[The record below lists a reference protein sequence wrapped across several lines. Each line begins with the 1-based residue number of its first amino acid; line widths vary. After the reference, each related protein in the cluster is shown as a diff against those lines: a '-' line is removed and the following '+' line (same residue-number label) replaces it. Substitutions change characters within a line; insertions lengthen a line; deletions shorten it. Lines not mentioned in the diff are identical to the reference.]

1 MTETIGNYHKKK
13 HLGATL
19 VHDPSIESNNVPMD
33 SFDGHVTPSET
44 QEYKRQYTKKDRS
57 RQIGKIEIDTI
68 TCSDCGGEELI
79 QDEVTGDLIC
89 TGCGMVLESRMFFAD
104 KSAISFTNNQEDIV
118 KKSSASARRKDP
130 ISEKLYRKLQKAEKW
145 THTWADI
152 HQIIVKKEINRYIY
166 QLEIPEYIAE
176 SAGNLYAKIYRK
188 NAIQGRGIKAMVAAT
203 VYTTCRQHQIPV
215 FFKDIESVSKQE
227 HSTIRKCFTYIMD
240 NFQIKLPVLNAKQF
254 IPQLITKLQF
264 SDLLEKVALKVL
276 DRIESS
282 QLGESINNPKHLAS
296 ISIFFAY
303 NIMKRANKLNIS
315 ITQKSFSHKV
325 GMSETTLRK
334 YKKLF
339 QQAISVR

>member
-13 HLGATL
+13 HLGATF
-19 VHDPSIESNNVPMD
+19 VHDPSTGSDHIPMD
-33 SFDGHVTPSET
+33 SIDGHVTPLDTLEA
-44 QEYKRQYTKKDRS
+44 KRQYKKKDRS
-57 RQIGKIEIDTI
+57 RQIGEVEIDTI
-68 TCSDCGGEELI
+68 VCTDCGGEELI

-89 TGCGMVLESRMFFAD
+89 TGCGMVLDSHMFFTD
-104 KSAISFTNNQEDIV
+104 KSAISFTHHDDEII
-118 KKSSASARRKDP
+118 KKNSVSAKRKDP
-130 ISEKLYRKLQKAEKW
+130 ISEKLYQKLKKAEKW

-166 QLEIPEYIAE
+166 QLEIPEYIGE

-215 FFKDIESVSKQE
+215 FFKDIELISKQE

-254 IPQLITKLQF
+254 IPQLITKLHF
-264 SDLLEKVALKVL
+264 SDLLEKVAIKVL
-276 DRIESS
+276 NRLESS
-282 QLGESINNPKHLAS
+282 QIGDSINNPKHLAS

-303 NIMKRANKLNIS
+303 NIMKRANKLNVS
-315 ITQKSFSHKV
+315 ITQKDFSRQV

-334 YKKLF
+334 YKRIF
-339 QQAISVR
+339 QQAITVR